1 LDFAGVKKSALR
13 RRGGF
18 CDAGGMGDVADL
30 GWLEERVKDALE
42 EAGATLLSLPTAG
55 AVPPL
60 LRRTMPRGFLEAAI
74 AAHGVLDGKDR
85 LVATQREIEDMAVVY
100 GWITDVPDQRIR
112 RVLLLRSLVHPRTG
126 APFWGPRKLGT
137 VLDVHPS
144 TIDAWHAKGIRAIA
158 RQLHKIAVPAPA
170 MECGEAA

>member
-1 LDFAGVKKSALR
+1 
-13 RRGGF
+13 
-18 CDAGGMGDVADL
+18 
-30 GWLEERVKDALE
+30 
-42 EAGATLLSLPTAG
+42 
-55 AVPPL
+55 
-60 LRRTMPRGFLEAAI
+60 
-74 AAHGVLDGKDR
+74 
-85 LVATQREIEDMAVVY
+85 
-100 GWITDVPDQRIR
+100 
-112 RVLLLRSLVHPRTG
+112 VLLLRSLVHPRTG